1 MPADSRVQP
10 WKALLDGSPGHL
22 AGSSNIAQQPSS
34 DTEGFLKGQTILN
47 GGQAYHAINP
57 REKEKKSLYDTGPPK
72 PKDGPPNPKDN
83 PPKPKGRVTAP
94 SPEKTAPSNATQI
107 SRKYILE
114 TYTAKLLRT

>member
-47 GGQAYHAINP
+47 GGQAYPVIP
-57 REKEKKSLYDTGPPK
+57 KDKEKRSLYDTGPPK
-72 PKDGPPNPKDN
+72 PKNGPPNPKDD
-83 PPKPKGRVTAP
+83 PPKPKGT
-94 SPEKTAPSNATQI
+94 
-107 SRKYILE
+107 
-114 TYTAKLLRT
+114 